1 MCGLKFPPLSGHLVS
16 PPPSGNA
23 ALHWLGVYEKWSG
36 KKKCRGI
43 SHSWPLTGFYC
54 SPGGGERSRHISYVY
69 GILIT
74 APILPYTGCLHS
86 SSQISLK
93 NSWLYKKKLPVS
105 VFEKFLSWIVVKGQ
119 NFTRRNYCHEPWSK
133 VKISVWEII
142 VMCNLDVLCIGS
154 AYSIA
159 TVSTIFNPLVTFANF
174 FQPI

>member
-1 MCGLKFPPLSGHLVS
+1 MIRLKFPPLSGHLVS
-16 PPPSGNA
+16 PPSGNA

-93 NSWLYKKKLPVS
+93 NSWLYNKKNSPSLC
-105 VFEKFLSWIVVKGQ
+105 E
-119 NFTRRNYCHEPWSK
+119 RNSCHEPWSK
-133 VKISVWEII
+133 VKISLGEII
-142 VMCNLDVLCIGS
+142 VMCNLNVLCIGS
-154 AYSIA
+154 ANSIA